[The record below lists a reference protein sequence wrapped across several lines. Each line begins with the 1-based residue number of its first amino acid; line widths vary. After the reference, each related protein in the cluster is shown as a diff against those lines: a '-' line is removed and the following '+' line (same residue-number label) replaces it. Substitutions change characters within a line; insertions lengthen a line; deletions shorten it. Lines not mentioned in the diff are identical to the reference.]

1 MALKEAAMQ
10 VHELMSSKPQYVPG
24 STTLAEAARKMR
36 DLDCGFLPVADSK
49 EEKLSGVVTD
59 RDIAV
64 RAVADGRDPSKT
76 TVEEIKSDSVLY
88 CFKDD
93 DVQQAAERMRQKQV
107 YRLVVLDSRESKKL
121 CGVISLG
128 DIMRH
133 DQPELAAKTARG
145 IVS

>member
-1 MALKEAAMQ
+1 MQ
-10 VHELMSSKPQYVPG
+10 VHELMTSKPQFVPS
-24 STTLAEAARKMR
+24 STTLKEAAQKMR
-36 DLDCGFLPVADSK
+36 DLDCGFLPVADAK
-49 EEKLSGVVTD
+49 EEKLAGVVTD

-64 RAVADGRDPSKT
+64 RAVADGMDPTKT
-76 TVEEIKSDSVLY
+76 TVTEIKSDGVLY

-93 DVQQAAERMRQKQV
+93 DVKQAAERMRSKQV
-107 YRLVVLDSRESKKL
+107 YRLIVLDDRENKKL

-133 DQPELAAKTARG
+133 DQTALAGETARG

>member
-1 MALKEAAMQ
+1 MQ
-10 VHELMSSKPQYVPG
+10 VRELMTDKPQYIAS
-24 STTLAEAARKMR
+24 STTLEEAARKMR
-36 DLDCGFLPVADSK
+36 DLDCGFLPVADAK
-49 EEKLSGVVTD
+49 QEKLSGVVTD

-64 RAVADGRDPSKT
+64 RAVADGRDPAKT
-76 TVEEIKSDSVLY
+76 TVEEIKSDNVLY

-107 YRLVVLDSRESKKL
+107 YRLVVLDSRENKKL

-133 DQPELAAKTARG
+133 DQPELAARTARG

>member
-1 MALKEAAMQ
+1 MQ
-10 VHELMSSKPQYVPG
+10 VHELMTSKPQFVPS
-24 STTLAEAARKMR
+24 STTLKEAAQKMR
-36 DLDCGFLPVADSK
+36 DLDCGFLPVADAR
-49 EEKLSGVVTD
+49 EEKLAGVVTD

-64 RAVADGRDPSKT
+64 RAVADGMDPTTT
-76 TVEEIKSDSVLY
+76 TVTDIKSDGVLY

-93 DVQQAAERMRQKQV
+93 DVKQAAERMRSKQV
-107 YRLVVLDSRESKKL
+107 YRLIVLDDRESKKL

-133 DQPELAAKTARG
+133 DQSALASETARG

>member
-1 MALKEAAMQ
+1 MQ
-10 VHELMSSKPQYVPG
+10 VHELMTSKPQFVPS
-24 STTLAEAARKMR
+24 STTLKEAAQKMR
-36 DLDCGFLPVADSK
+36 DLDCGFLPVADAR
-49 EEKLSGVVTD
+49 EEKLAGVVTD

-64 RAVADGRDPSKT
+64 RAVADGMDPTTT
-76 TVEEIKSDSVLY
+76 TVTDIKTDGVLY

-93 DVQQAAERMRQKQV
+93 DVKQAAERMRSKQV
-107 YRLVVLDSRESKKL
+107 YRLIVLDDRENKKL

-133 DQPELAAKTARG
+133 DQSALAGETARG

>member
-1 MALKEAAMQ
+1 MQ
-10 VHELMSSKPQYVPG
+10 VHELMTSKPQFVPS
-24 STTLAEAARKMR
+24 STTLKEAAQKMR
-36 DLDCGFLPVADSK
+36 DLDCGFLPVADAR
-49 EEKLSGVVTD
+49 EEKLAGVVTD

-64 RAVADGRDPSKT
+64 RAVADGMDPTTT
-76 TVEEIKSDSVLY
+76 TVTDIKSDGVLY

-93 DVQQAAERMRQKQV
+93 DVKQAAERMRSKQV
-107 YRLVVLDSRESKKL
+107 YRLIVLDDRESKKL

-133 DQPELAAKTARG
+133 DQSALAGETARG